1 MDLDPGSVP
10 AATPER
16 FVVELRREGYTMA
29 LYVAICLLGALLALP
44 EDEVQPRSLQVV
56 WGVTIGLAAAHWF
69 AFRLSTRLVAAGT
82 FGRSDVRLATAQ
94 LLAAAAVAVLATIVI
109 LIFPEQL
116 EVVATELLLGA
127 LVALAGF
134 VAVRGG
140 GVSRLRAF
148 LYALVLLMVAVA
160 LALLKNWLTG
170 H

>member
-1 MDLDPGSVP
+1 MDHDPRPGP
-10 AATPER
+10 AAPTEH

-44 EDEVQPRSLQVV
+44 EDEVRPHSLRVV

-69 AFRLSTRLVAAGT
+69 AFRLSTRLVAAGS

-94 LLAAAAVAVLATIVI
+94 LLGAAAVAMLSTIVI
-109 LIFPEQL
+109 LIFPERL
-116 EVVATELLLGA
+116 EIVATELLLATFVA
-127 LVALAGF
+127 LVGF
-134 VAVRGG
+134 VAIRGG
-140 GVSRLRAF
+140 GASRIRAL
-148 LYALVLLMVAVA
+148 LYALVLLMVSVG